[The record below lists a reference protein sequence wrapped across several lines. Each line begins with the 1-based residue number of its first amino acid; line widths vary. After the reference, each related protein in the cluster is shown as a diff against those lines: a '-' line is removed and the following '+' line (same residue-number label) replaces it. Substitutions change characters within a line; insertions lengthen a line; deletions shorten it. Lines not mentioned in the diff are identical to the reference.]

1 MPESITDLNVVNNE
15 EGHRYE
21 AWLGEALAGF
31 TAYSLAPGLITFTH
45 TQVADAFEGK
55 GVATMLVRDALDDVR
70 PGTSA
75 TSETGG
81 TSRKVRPQCPFVKAF
96 IGRHP
101 YYQDLLYAGTD

>member
-31 TAYSLAPGLITFTH
+31 TAYSLAGGVVTFTH

-55 GVATMLVRDALDDVR
+55 GVASTLVGAALDDVR
-70 PGTSA
+70 AGTS
-75 TSETGG
+75 G

-101 YYQDLLYAGTD
+101 DYQDQVYAGTD